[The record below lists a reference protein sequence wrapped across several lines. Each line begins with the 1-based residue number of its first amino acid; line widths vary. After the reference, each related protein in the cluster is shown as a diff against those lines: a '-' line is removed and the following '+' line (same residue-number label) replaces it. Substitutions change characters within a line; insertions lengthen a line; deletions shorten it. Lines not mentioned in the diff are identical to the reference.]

1 MDRRVR
7 RALTVGRAVVH
18 ELRAERV
25 TFMAGSIAY
34 HAFVSILP
42 LLLLVLAA
50 VSAVGQSGIERGI
63 IDLTRAAL
71 TPGAAGALVAELQ
84 STSTSVS
91 LLGVAVLAWGTLRI
105 FRGLDTAFSDI
116 YESSAENTLLDQFV
130 DGAVVFVCV
139 AAVIVAAAVLNR
151 TVQFDGP
158 AGWLVGRLVQ
168 ILAVAVA
175 LLPMYYVFPDEP
187 DMLVREA
194 VPGVALAAVGL
205 TVLETVFRL
214 YVQLRGDAG
223 SGDVLAG
230 VLVFLTWL
238 YFSGL
243 VILVG
248 VAVNAVLGNRSH
260 DVNIRPVVGGQ
271 PTDGEGRSGASRRI
285 DAEALRRAVR
295 DLETD
300 LSDAERVTLT
310 VDGEDVDLPPPDAV
324 AVDAEESR
332 LPFITDPVSLE
343 LRWSPDDGE

>member
-1 MDRRVR
+1 MDRRVG
-7 RALTVGRAVVH
+7 RALTVGRAIVH

-50 VSAVGQSGIERGI
+50 VSAVGQSGLERGI
-63 IDLTRAAL
+63 IDLARAAL
-71 TPGAAGALVAELQ
+71 TPGAADALVGELQ

-91 LLGVAVLAWGTLRI
+91 VLGVAVLAWGTLRI

-116 YESSAENTLLDQFV
+116 YESAAENTLLDQFV
-130 DGAVVFVCV
+130 DGVVVFVCV

-151 TVQFDGP
+151 AVQFDGP
-158 AGWLVGRLVQ
+158 AGWLVGRTLQV
-168 ILAVAVA
+168 AVVAVA

-194 VPGVALAAVGL
+194 VPGVVFAAVGL
-205 TVLETVFRL
+205 TVFETVFRL

-248 VAVNAVLGNRSH
+248 VAVNAVLGNRSN
-260 DVNIRPVVGGQ
+260 DVDIRPVVGGR
-271 PTDGEGRSGASRRI
+271 PPESEATAERDPV
-285 DAEALRRAVR
+285 DAESLRAAVR
-295 DLETD
+295 GLETD
-300 LSDAERVTLT
+300 LSAAERVTLT
-310 VDGEDVDLPPPDAV
+310 VDGESVELPPPDAV
-324 AVDAEESR
+324 TVDAAESR
-332 LPFITDPVSLE
+332 LPFVDDPVTLE

>member
-18 ELRAERV
+18 ELRTERV

-42 LLLLVLAA
+42 LLLLVLAV
-50 VSAVGQSGIERGI
+50 VSAAGRSDIEQGI

-71 TPGAAGALVAELQ
+71 TPGAADALVGELQ
-84 STSTSVS
+84 SASTGAS
-91 LLGVAVLAWGTLRI
+91 LIGVAVLVWGTLRI

-151 TVQFDGP
+151 TVQFGGP
-158 AGWLVGRLVQ
+158 AGWLVGRLLQVG
-168 ILAVAVA
+168 AVAVA

-187 DMLVREA
+187 EMLLREA
-194 VPGVALAAVGL
+194 VPGVAVAAVGL
-205 TVLETVFRL
+205 TVLETVFRF
-214 YVQLRGDAG
+214 YVRFRGEAS

-243 VILVG
+243 VVLVG
-248 VAVNAVLGNRSH
+248 VAVNAVLGNRSR
-260 DVNIRPVVGGQ
+260 DVDIRPVVGGR
-271 PTDGEGRSGASRRI
+271 PAENEAPAGRDPV
-285 DAEALRRAVR
+285 DAEALRATVYDLQR
-295 DLETD
+295 DLPN
-300 LSDAERVTLT
+300 AERVTLT
-310 VDGEDVDLPPPDAV
+310 VDDESVALPPPDTV
-324 AVDAEESR
+324 EVDADESR
-332 LPFITDPVSLE
+332 LPFVSDPVALE
-343 LRWSPDDGE
+343 LRWSLDDGE